1 MKRFRKHIAAVL
13 FLIMLSG
20 GLFWL
25 FQRSRNNMP
34 TEITLMMEW
43 YDLALQIESE
53 VEGIAVPVAARFYGY
68 FGFLGACLLATEH
81 NDLQML
87 QQQFPELKLPETKD
101 QKQLN
106 FGIAFNKA
114 ARLFISRYYINV
126 PYHLNKKA
134 DELEERWYNELMEGQ
149 DPAILEH
156 SKHVG
161 RDVANAVYLWSAEDD
176 QGHQA
181 YLHNFDKEY
190 IPPAGPGKWQPDD
203 EHPMPALLPH
213 WGRVRTFV
221 ADSTKYS
228 ITQLP
233 PYTTDHSSVYYSQ
246 ALELFTI
253 SAPLSYENKWIAEF
267 WSDDVRGLT
276 FTPSGRWISILNQYL
291 VQNATDKEKAVEA
304 YFKTGIAMS
313 DALVACW
320 NAKYK
325 FNLERPES
333 YIRKNIHDDWRSFH
347 HSPNFPSYP
356 SGHSALGGACS
367 SVLINMFG
375 DHIDFTDFSH
385 KDRIEFLGNP
395 REYDSFS
402 AMAEESAYSRIPL
415 GVHYRMDCQEGLRL
429 GSEIGKWV
437 KELKILCKD
446 KKMARGPISSI

>member
-1 MKRFRKHIAAVL
+1 MPKEIALMKD
-13 FLIMLSG
+13 
-20 GLFWL
+20 
-25 FQRSRNNMP
+25 
-34 TEITLMMEW
+34 W
-43 YDLALQIESE
+43 YDVALQIESE

-81 NDLQML
+81 DDLQMI
-87 QQQFPELKLPETKD
+87 QQQFPELSLSETKD
-101 QKQLN
+101 YQKLN

-134 DELEERWYNELMEGQ
+134 DELEERWYKELMVGQ
-149 DPAILEH
+149 DPALLEH

-161 RDVANAVYLWSAEDD
+161 RDVANAIYLWSAEDD

-190 IPPAGPGKWQPDD
+190 EPPTGPGKWQPDE

-213 WGRVRTFV
+213 WGKVRTFV
-221 ADSTKYS
+221 VDSTKYS
-228 ITQLP
+228 VTPLA
-233 PYTTDHSSVYYSQ
+233 PYTTDHNSVYYSQ

-276 FTPSGRWISILNQYL
+276 FTPSGRWISILNQFL
-291 VQNATDKEKAVEA
+291 AQNPPSKEKAVEA
-304 YFKTGIAMS
+304 YFKMGIAMS

-320 NAKYK
+320 GVKYK
-325 FNLERPES
+325 YNLERPEA

-367 SVLINMFG
+367 SILISLFG

-385 KDRIEFLGNP
+385 QDRIEFLGNP
-395 REYDSFS
+395 RQYNSFT
-402 AMAEESAYSRIPL
+402 AMSEESAYSRIPL

-429 GSEIGKWV
+429 GSLIGNKV
-437 KELKILCKD
+437 REVKILSKD
-446 KKMARGPISSI
+446 RKMAKGPISSI